1 MANPTSTN
9 QYSKNLSLLHALCL
23 AEGRTEQDAPLSSN
37 LEDYDSVKAA
47 SYLACYITAKAIK
60 EASRSPADE
69 RYDNFDMLSVYQAF
83 ALMVYAYLVLPLGAE
98 DVVADLD
105 QDQIVIAKSLFAELT
120 NEELADIVESGMR
133 KFHLIGDADAE
144 HWTHFREDFDKA
156 VIAFLGAGTDDTAPF
171 EKEELIPV
179 LGAFLSMLCEAFA

>member
-1 MANPTSTN
+1 MMTN

-23 AEGRTEQDAPLSSN
+23 AEHRSEEDALPSSN
-37 LEDYDSVKAA
+37 LDDYDPIKAA
-47 SYLACYITAKAIK
+47 TYLACFITAKAIK
-60 EASRSPADE
+60 EASRSHADE

-83 ALMVYAYLVLPLGAE
+83 ALMVYAYLVLPLGSE
-98 DVVADLD
+98 NIVADLE
-105 QDQIVIAKSLFAELT
+105 QDQIIIAKSLFSELT

-133 KFHLIGDADAE
+133 KFHLVGDADAE
-144 HWTHFREDFDKA
+144 HWTHYREDLDKA
-156 VIAFLGAGTDDTAPF
+156 VIAFLVAGTDDASPF

>member
-1 MANPTSTN
+1 MAN

-23 AEGRTEQDAPLSSN
+23 AEGHTEQDAPLSSN
-37 LEDYDSVKAA
+37 LDDYDPVKAA

-69 RYDNFDMLSVYQAF
+69 RYDNFD
-83 ALMVYAYLVLPLGAE
+83 
-98 DVVADLD
+98 
-105 QDQIVIAKSLFAELT
+105 AELT

-156 VIAFLGAGTDDTAPF
+156 VIAFLVAGTDDAAPF